1 MTKKLSRAFRPT
13 RLRNF
18 FCLLFIAVGMAVL
31 GAIGSSHAIG
41 QHTGGSAS
49 QDDGDAVDNRAAD
62 GPSPPPCFPC
72 WWRMTIT
79 EDFDNVTPP
88 ALPGWIA
95 TNTQGPPP
103 LWVTS
108 DSGVPVPPADT
119 APNAVFIDDPA
130 VVSDKLL
137 DSFSFSFFEGVN
149 PRLTFRQNF
158 NLEASDAD
166 PKLGFDGGV
175 LEMSTDGGN
184 TFQDIL
190 AAGGSFVMGGY
201 NRTISTDRGSPIAG
215 RRAWSGNSKGFITT
229 VVDLPNI
236 QTPDSGR
243 LRWRMA
249 SDTSG
254 SGEGWRVDTVNITW
268 CQGQG
273 PPCSPTPPPPTPTPT
288 PTPPRAPCPQYT
300 ITEGTGTIVPG
311 TTDTGNHCAWCDT
324 LITLPFPFVLY
335 DQTFTSVMVTSSG
348 RLDFVCDNEPAG
360 YTETCPPA
368 PPNNC
373 PYDFTIFAL
382 WHEWYTGAATGCSTW
397 ANGCGIFTSI
407 SGTAP
412 NRIFNI
418 EWHVVRRENDS
429 QTGNFEVRLYENDPD
444 KRFDMIYGVSQG
456 VDNYHA
462 AGVQGPFE
470 FFTQDFC
477 NVPVPQNTVHTY
489 QLEACGTPT
498 VTPTP
503 TPTPTVT
510 PRVTPRPRPTQLP
523 RPSVRATPRGTLRR
537 TAGSTTAH
545 SPPTPTPKP
554 RVTPHP
560 RPTPPPL
567 PSPTPPIVV
576 DVEVGPGF
584 AFVPSNVYIPVGG
597 TVRWTW
603 AGNGHSVTSGVL
615 CTADEQFCSP

>member
-1 MTKKLSRAFRPT
+1 MSTPV
-13 RLRNF
+13 RLRNI
-18 FCLLFIAVGMAVL
+18 FCLTVLVAAGIAAVGVMD
-31 GAIGSSHAIG
+31 SSHAIG
-41 QHTGGSAS
+41 GRAGGSAS
-49 QDDGDAVDNRAAD
+49 PEDERSGLIDISVAQPT
-62 GPSPPPCFPC
+62 PSPPACFPC
-72 WWRMTIT
+72 WWRMTTT
-79 EDFDNVTPP
+79 ENFDNVTPP

-95 TNTQGPPP
+95 TNAQGPPP

-119 APNAVFIDDPA
+119 APNALFIDDPP
-130 VVSDKLL
+130 VVSDKLI
-137 DSFSFSFFEGVN
+137 DSFSFGFFEGVN
-149 PRLTFRQNF
+149 PRLTFRHNF

-166 PKLGFDGGV
+166 PNLGFDGGV

-184 TFQDIL
+184 TFQDIS
-190 AAGGSFVMGGY
+190 AVGSFVMGGY
-201 NRTISTDRGSPIAG
+201 NRTISPDRGSPIAG
-215 RRAWSGNSKGFITT
+215 RQAWSGNSKGFITT

-236 QTPDSGR
+236 QTPDGI

-254 SGEGWRVDTVNITW
+254 SGEGWRVDTMNITW

-273 PPCSPTPPPPTPTPT
+273 PPCSPSPTPTPFTPTPT
-288 PTPPRAPCPQYT
+288 PTPPRAACPQYS
-300 ITEGTGTIVPG
+300 ITEATGTIVPG

-360 YTETCPPA
+360 YTETCPPV

-382 WHEWYTGAATGCSTW
+382 WHEWYTGTGATGCSTW

-407 SGTAP
+407 SGSVP
-412 NRIFNI
+412 NRVFNI
-418 EWHVVRRENDS
+418 EWHAVRRENDS
-429 QTGNFEVRLYENDPD
+429 QTGNFEVRLYENDPN
-444 KRFDMIYGVSQG
+444 KRFDVIYGVTQG

-477 NVPVPQNTVHTY
+477 NVSVPQNAVHIY
-489 QLEACGTPT
+489 QLEPCGTPT

-510 PRVTPRPRPTQLP
+510 PRVTPRPRPT
-523 RPSVRATPRGTLRR
+523 
-537 TAGSTTAH
+537 
-545 SPPTPTPKP
+545 PP
-554 RVTPHP
+554 P
-560 RPTPPPL
+560 RPTPRPALPRHAVDGSFDGPP
-567 PSPTPPIVV
+567 PPTPRPRRFT
-576 DVEVGPGF
+576 PF
-584 AFVPSNVYIPVGG
+584 PRP
-597 TVRWTW
+597 T
-603 AGNGHSVTSGVL
+603 
-615 CTADEQFCSP
+615 P